1 MANPFGASGCGGG
14 LVFVLGFMRCQPGRG
29 ARFPGKRLNLVSG
42 MPGGR
47 ESGELPPVALFR

>member
-1 MANPFGASGCGGG
+1 MVRPVAAGGG
-14 LVFVLGFMRCQPGRG
+14 LVFVWGFMRCQPGRC